1 MKPTKQQ
8 IDVLQYPTSLGD
20 SSCSA
25 CRQHGSPSPISDLPL
40 LVQAEVTKFL
50 RFIDKVLGRL
60 NTIATELCDGYL
72 EELRLCPE
80 NYDQLASYHV
90 DLLARTIAKEVDA
103 LYQVLQVSTI
113 EHIEM
118 WYERQSLEN
127 SREDHQETK
136 SAC

>member
-8 IDVLQYPTSLGD
+8 IDVLQYPTSLGG

-25 CRQHGSPSPISDLPL
+25 CRQQDSPSSISELPL

-72 EELRLCPE
+72 EDLRLCPE
-80 NYDQLASYHV
+80 NYDQLASYYV
-90 DLLARTIAKEVDA
+90 DLLARRIAKEVDT

-127 SREDHQETK
+127 CREDHKEPK
-136 SAC
+136 STC

>member
-8 IDVLQYPTSLGD
+8 IDVLQYPTSLGG
-20 SSCSA
+20 SA
-25 CRQHGSPSPISDLPL
+25 GRQQGYPSPISDLPL

-50 RFIDKVLGRL
+50 RFIDKVRGRL
-60 NTIATELCDGYL
+60 NSIATQLCDGYL

-113 EHIEM
+113 EHIGM

-127 SREDHQETK
+127 CREDHKEPK
-136 SAC
+136 PAS